1 MLRWLQLAAVCGVV
15 LVWSNE
21 AFAIVQ
27 NTDVAVTKPA
37 GETGSA
43 TLTLTQKDSSNRP
56 VKTDTIRVA
65 RNQPRARQNVRIDPD
80 IAKTVDVTIET
91 EKGKR
96 TVTVDVTR
104 LLGGGPVELGEG
116 FAIQGT
122 PSAAGTPRRATSNF
136 RIAENESPRPTNRG
150 GYYMQ
155 PSGVNGASTF
165 MPNFFF
171 GLVGGASNL
180 GSDGNGANLVSLD
193 TFGGGSIV
201 NTRAISTPGPQ
212 GSLGFLGTA
221 AFPLPMAANGAPM
234 PTTFG
239 VTSGMLF
246 GSERDV
252 TTSFSFAGTVPAG
265 AGTVNIKDSAGTPLL
280 FEFGFPVRRNVV
292 FLLGGGGI
300 FSSRETTVTVQEG
313 GAAGTPAFSRT
324 IEQSFFDPAIT
335 AGLRLGVADLN
346 NNGRTDVF
354 LGARA
359 LVVFKQDGDPVVLQS
374 PNFPSQSYTANSNRG
389 GTEASI
395 FASLDVNLSDFFALE
410 PSRRPVTVSDIRL
423 KRDITRVGQLESGL
437 PLYRYRYLW
446 SDQVYVGVM
455 AQEVADVAP
464 DAVVKGDDGYL
475 RVNYVSL
482 GTSMKT
488 WEQWSAARGWL
499 SREAN

>member
-1 MLRWLQLAAVCGVV
+1 LAAVCGVV

-21 AFAIVQ
+21 AFAVVQ

-43 TLTLTQKDSSNRP
+43 TLTLTQKDASNRP
-56 VKTDTIRVA
+56 RPLKPDTIRVS
-65 RNQPRARQNVRIDPD
+65 RTQSARQTIRIDPD
-80 IAKTVDVTIET
+80 KTKTVDVTIET
-91 EKGKR
+91 ERGRR

-104 LLGGGPVELGEG
+104 LLSGGAIDLGEG
-116 FAIQGT
+116 FTLQGT
-122 PSAAGTPRRATSNF
+122 PSAAGPRTPRTQTASPGPTR
-136 RIAENESPRPTNRG
+136 SPRE

-171 GLVGGASNL
+171 GFVGGASNL
-180 GSDGNGANLVSLD
+180 GSDGNGTNLVSLD
-193 TFGGGSIV
+193 TFGGGMIV
-201 NTRAISTPGPQ
+201 NTRSINTPGPQ

-221 AFPLPMAANGAPM
+221 AFPLPMAANGMPM

-252 TTSFSFAGTVPAG
+252 TTSFSFAGTFPAG
-265 AGTVNIKDSAGTPLL
+265 AGTVNIKDSESVPLL
-280 FEFGFPVRRNVV
+280 FEFGFPVRRDV
-292 FLLGGGGI
+292 FVHLGGGGI
-300 FSSRETTVTVQEG
+300 FSSRETTITVQEA

-346 NNGRTDVF
+346 NNGRSDVF

-374 PNFPSQSYTANSNRG
+374 PNFASQSYTVNSNRG

-395 FASLDVNLSDFFALE
+395 FASLDVNLSDFFAYD
-410 PSRRPVTVSDIRL
+410 PRHSRGVFVASDIRL
-423 KRDITRVGQLESGL
+423 KRDIARVGTLDSGL
-437 PLYRYRYLW
+437 PLYRYKYLW

-455 AQEVADVAP
+455 AQEAADVAP
-464 DAVVKGDDGYL
+464 DAVVKGEDGYL
-475 RVNYVSL
+475 RVNYARL
-482 GTSMKT
+482 GTSTKT